1 MTAGTVG
8 SLLAAIAFASFFV
21 AYASSYVICLYLQRY
36 LTLRSP
42 RLVKYFFILLIA
54 VTVTVFAVTMHEH
67 VWSSRGSSGGITS
80 SEIYAGKSYESDTV
94 GNITYVTDGVLKS
107 KSILA
112 IGYAQI
118 GDEYFMVHIDHG
130 NVTAEGKAAK
140 YEKNIARA
148 ISENSKDLSGFTG
161 SSLSYDKLQ
170 KAGDSKALTVYYGIR
185 PFQLIFA
192 ILLIGGPLFLTATDH
207 MAGFRKRCRR
217 RNMMKMKL
225 DDIQEVTK

>member
-42 RLVKYFFILLIA
+42 RLVKYFFILLLA

-130 NVTAEGKAAK
+130 NVTAEGRAAK
-140 YEKNIARA
+140 YEKISHGQSVKIANISADSPAARCPMT
-148 ISENSKDLSGFTG
+148 S
-161 SSLSYDKLQ
+161 
-170 KAGDSKALTVYYGIR
+170 
-185 PFQLIFA
+185 
-192 ILLIGGPLFLTATDH
+192 
-207 MAGFRKRCRR
+207 FRKQATRKILPSTMASGRFNSSSPYC
-217 RNMMKMKL
+217 
-225 DDIQEVTK
+225 

>member
-8 SLLAAIAFASFFV
+8 SLLVAIAFASFFV
-21 AYASSYVICLYLQRY
+21 AYASSYVICLYMQRY
-36 LTLRSP
+36 LALREP
-42 RLVKYFFILLIA
+42 RFVKYFFILLIA
-54 VTVTVFAVTMHEH
+54 VTVTVFAATMHEH

-80 SEIYAGKSYESDTV
+80 SEVYAGKSYESDTV
-94 GNITYVTDGVLKS
+94 GNITYVTDGVLRS

-112 IGYAQI
+112 VGYAQI

-130 NVTAEGKAAK
+130 KVTAEGRAAK

-170 KAGDSKALTVYYGIR
+170 KAGDSKDLTVYYDIR

-207 MAGFRKRCRR
+207 MAGFRKRRRR